1 MGTIRSSCSMG
12 CCSSRSHN
20 TASTGPPYCS
30 WRELSSEPSEQAGSL
45 RRKARSP
52 LATDPSPSQMSA
64 SCRARRVINLLR
76 WSLLWL
82 DLQELRGRLAE
93 HLAPI
98 RIAEARRFQDMVDR
112 LVLPRDRMVGAD
124 YELAHAHFRGQVA
137 QRLRREDQRVVVHR
151 SEIFGRPLLQRDS
164 RVHVGGDAQAVV
176 RARGVRGEVAAAVG
190 RADLQPREAIERALE
205 DQVRERDGR
214 VERIADRVREPAVAL
229 EALGQVRRA
238 LRMDED
244 QYAELL
250 GLGSEPVKLRV
261 GELVAGDARAHG
273 GAAQA
278 ELLHAFLELLH
289 REVRELER
297 DRGERDEAL
306 RVLRAEAGER
316 LVLDLDH
323 LLDDIALGPIPRRV
337 NAERLHVDA
346 LRVHLTDAALTDF
359 ADSGSAMVVDFQP
372 EQGVGLRNHTVRV
385 HVDHLDA
392 SAAHLHFTA
401 PARLSARRE
410 HVALDARRRTGAKSG
425 LGGGEELT
433 SGKGNHL
440 VLLGVR
446 VPPMIGQAQPA
457 CAGHRPLWHWLLEA
471 ASWGGVQVWQILSG
485 GRRITWAATA
495 ACPGANVDYSLAPA
509 GRHPKD
515 VIPG

>member
-1 MGTIRSSCSMG
+1 MRTIRSSCSMG

-52 LATDPSPSQMSA
+52 LTTDPSPSQMSA

-164 RVHVGGDAQAVV
+164 RVHVGGERGGEGEAVG

-214 VERIADRVREPAVAL
+214 VERIADRVREPAVAP
-229 EALGQVRRA
+229 EAFGQVRRA
-238 LRMDED
+238 LRMNED
-244 QYAELL
+244 QDAELF
-250 GLGSEPVKLRV
+250 GLGPEGMKLRIW
-261 GELVAGDARAHG
+261 ELVAGDAGATG
-273 GAAQA
+273 GAAQPGP
-278 ELLHAFLELLH
+278 LH
-289 REVRELER
+289 
-297 DRGERDEAL
+297 
-306 RVLRAEAGER
+306 
-316 LVLDLDH
+316 
-323 LLDDIALGPIPRRV
+323 
-337 NAERLHVDA
+337 
-346 LRVHLTDAALTDF
+346 
-359 ADSGSAMVVDFQP
+359 
-372 EQGVGLRNHTVRV
+372 
-385 HVDHLDA
+385 
-392 SAAHLHFTA
+392 
-401 PARLSARRE
+401 
-410 HVALDARRRTGAKSG
+410 
-425 LGGGEELT
+425 
-433 SGKGNHL
+433 
-440 VLLGVR
+440 
-446 VPPMIGQAQPA
+446 
-457 CAGHRPLWHWLLEA
+457 
-471 ASWGGVQVWQILSG
+471 
-485 GRRITWAATA
+485 
-495 ACPGANVDYSLAPA
+495 
-509 GRHPKD
+509 
-515 VIPG
+515 